1 MEKAFCQ
8 TPPSTLS
15 KKKKKK
21 YAILLASSHR
31 SILLNTGIS
40 TSEIK
45 DFLLK
50 MKNKYMTKM
59 IG

>member
-15 KKKKKK
+15 KKKKN
-21 YAILLASSHR
+21 AILLASSHR
-31 SILLNTGIS
+31 SILLNTGTL

>member
-15 KKKKKK
+15 KKKKKN
-21 YAILLASSHR
+21 AILLASSHR

>member
-1 MEKAFCQ
+1 LPD
-8 TPPSTLS
+8 TTLYPV
-15 KKKKKK
+15 KKKKK